1 MAQRTR
7 VPILILTGFLGSG
20 KTSLLAKWLRAP
32 EFAGAMVVVNE
43 LGEVGL
49 DDRLV
54 QTSSEAP
61 LLLENGCAC
70 CAASEDLNATLE
82 RLFWERLHRTIPRF
96 SWVLIETTGIA
107 DPKPIIASL
116 QAHELISERYEIAGV
131 VTTFDARRGPAQL
144 IRHPE
149 CVSQI
154 VCASA
159 IVLTKTDIATDVEMA
174 AARAAIHELRPAAR
188 IMPSA
193 KGNLPAAT
201 IVAAVRDADV
211 GDHVCTDDCHD
222 HAHHHHDHEGHHHD
236 GHHVHAHHS
245 DHVTSAFAP
254 LQTPIAFEALAAALQ
269 ATLAVHSAS
278 ILRVKGTARCGR
290 DGAIEVVQTMPGE
303 PIERQALDMQGSF
316 DMPDSKMRIGM
327 TFIVQDTAAE
337 VVAGDF
343 AARLGIP
350 MFEPV
355 SVPVQP
361 VEARPHG

>member
-20 KTSLLAKWLRAP
+20 KTSLLSKWLRAP
-32 EFAGAMVVVNE
+32 EFAGAMVIVNE

-82 RLFWERLHRTIPRF
+82 RLFWERLHRTTPRF

-116 QAHELISERYEIAGV
+116 QAHELIAERYEIAGV

-144 IRHPE
+144 LRHPE

-154 VCASA
+154 VCANA

-174 AARAAIHELRPAAR
+174 AARAAIHELRPSAH

-193 KGNLPAAT
+193 KGDLPAAM
-201 IVAAVRDADV
+201 IVAAVQDADRAE
-211 GDHVCTDDCHD
+211 HVCADDCH
-222 HAHHHHDHEGHHHD
+222 AHHHDHEGHHHE

-245 DHVTSAFAP
+245 DHVTSSFAP
-254 LQTPIAFEALAAALQ
+254 LPAPIAFEALAAALQ
-269 ATLAVHSAS
+269 ATLAAHSTS
-278 ILRVKGTARCGR
+278 ILRVKGTAHCGP

-303 PIERQALDMQGSF
+303 PIERQAFVLDTQ
-316 DMPDSKMRIGM
+316 DSRMRVGM

-337 VVAGDF
+337 IVAGDF
-343 AARLGIP
+343 ASRLG
-350 MFEPV
+350 MSM
-355 SVPVQP
+355 SVPAQP
-361 VEARPHG
+361 IGARPHG

>member
-20 KTSLLAKWLRAP
+20 KTSLLSKWLRAP

-54 QTSSEAP
+54 QTSSDAP

-82 RLFWERLHRTIPRF
+82 RLFWERLHRTIPAF

-116 QAHELISERYEIAGV
+116 QAHELIAERYDIAGV

-144 IRHPE
+144 LRHPE

-154 VCASA
+154 VCANA
-159 IVLTKTDIATDVEMA
+159 IVLTKTDIASDAEMQ
-174 AARAAIHELRPAAR
+174 AARAAIHELRPSAR

-193 KGNLPAAT
+193 QGDLPAAM
-201 IVAAVRDADV
+201 IVAAVRDGETDA
-211 GDHVCTDDCHD
+211 HVCTDACHHHD
-222 HAHHHHDHEGHHHD
+222 HAHHHDHHD
-236 GHHVHAHHS
+236 HVHAHHS

-254 LQTPIAFEALAAALQ
+254 LPAPIAFEALAAALQ
-269 ATLAVHSAS
+269 ATLAAYASS
-278 ILRVKGTARCGR
+278 ILRVKGTARSGR
-290 DGAIEVVQTMPGE
+290 DGTIEVVQTMPGE
-303 PIERQALDMQGSF
+303 PIERQALGADMS
-316 DMPDSKMRIGM
+316 DDKMRVGM

-343 AARLGIP
+343 AGRLGLSMTAPQSI
-350 MFEPV
+350 
-355 SVPVQP
+355 
-361 VEARPHG
+361 EARPHG

>member
-20 KTSLLAKWLRAP
+20 KTSLLSKWLRAP
-32 EFAGAMVVVNE
+32 EFAGAMVIVNE

-70 CAASEDLNATLE
+70 CTASEDLNATLE
-82 RLFWERLHRTIPRF
+82 RLFWDRLHRTIPPF

-107 DPKPIIASL
+107 DPQPIITSL
-116 QAHELISERYEIAGV
+116 QAHELIAERYEIAGV
-131 VTTFDARRGPAQL
+131 VTTFDARRSPAQL

-154 VCASA
+154 VSADA
-159 IVLTKTDIATDVEMA
+159 IVLTKTDIATDAEMQA
-174 AARAAIHELRPAAR
+174 ASIAIHELRPSAH

-193 KGNLPAAT
+193 KGDLPAAM
-201 IVAAVRDADV
+201 IVAAVQDADRAE
-211 GDHVCTDDCHD
+211 HVCTDECHD
-222 HAHHHHDHEGHHHD
+222 HTHHHDHHE

-254 LQTPIAFEALAAALQ
+254 LPAPIAFETLAAALQ
-269 ATLAVHSAS
+269 ATLAAYAAS
-278 ILRVKGTARCGR
+278 ILRVKGTARCGP

-303 PIERQALDMQGSF
+303 PIERQAF
-316 DMPDSKMRIGM
+316 VPDTQDAKMRIGM
-327 TFIVQDTAAE
+327 TFIVQETAADI
-337 VVAGDF
+337 VAGDF
-343 AARLGIP
+343 ASRLGFS
-350 MFEPV
+350 M
-355 SVPVQP
+355 SVPAQP
-361 VEARPHG
+361 IEAISHG

>member
-20 KTSLLAKWLRAP
+20 KTSLLSKWLRAP

-54 QTSSEAP
+54 QTSSDAP

-82 RLFWERLHRTIPRF
+82 RLFWERLHRTIPAF

-116 QAHELISERYEIAGV
+116 QAHELIAERYDIAGV

-144 IRHPE
+144 LRHPE

-154 VCASA
+154 VCANA
-159 IVLTKTDIATDVEMA
+159 IVLTKTDIASDAEMQ
-174 AARAAIHELRPAAR
+174 AARAAIRELRPSAD

-193 KGNLPAAT
+193 QGDLPAAM
-201 IVAAVRDADV
+201 IVAAVRDAETDA
-211 GDHVCTDDCHD
+211 HVCTDSCHHHD
-222 HAHHHHDHEGHHHD
+222 HAHHHDHHDHI
-236 GHHVHAHHS
+236 HAHHS

-254 LQTPIAFEALAAALQ
+254 LPAPIAFEALAAALQ
-269 ATLAVHSAS
+269 ATLEAHSAS
-278 ILRVKGTARCGR
+278 ILRVKGTARSGP
-290 DGAIEVVQTMPGE
+290 DGTIEVVQTMPGE
-303 PIERQALDMQGSF
+303 PIERQALGLDMQ
-316 DMPDSKMRIGM
+316 DDKMRVGM

-337 VVAGDF
+337 IVAGDF
-343 AARLGIP
+343 AGRLGLSMTAPQSI
-350 MFEPV
+350 
-355 SVPVQP
+355 
-361 VEARPHG
+361 EARPHG

>member
-20 KTSLLAKWLRAP
+20 KTSLLSKWLRAP
-32 EFAGAMVVVNE
+32 EFAGSMVVVNE

-107 DPKPIIASL
+107 DPKPIIAAL
-116 QAHELISERYEIAGV
+116 QAHELIAERYEIAGV

-144 IRHPE
+144 LRHPE

-154 VCASA
+154 VCANA
-159 IVLTKTDIATDVEMA
+159 IALTKTDIATDAEIA
-174 AARAAIHELRPAAR
+174 AARAAIHELRPVAR

-193 KGNLPAAT
+193 KGDLPAAV
-201 IVAAVRDADV
+201 IVAAVQDAHMDE
-211 GDHVCTDDCHD
+211 HICTEECHD
-222 HAHHHHDHEGHHHD
+222 HTHHHDHEDHAGHHI
-236 GHHVHAHHS
+236 HAHHS
-245 DHVTSAFAP
+245 DHVTSAFTP
-254 LQTPIAFEALAAALQ
+254 LPAPIAFEALAAALQ
-269 ATLAVHSAS
+269 ATLEAHAAS
-278 ILRVKGTARCGR
+278 ILRVKGTARCEP
-290 DGAIEVVQTMPGE
+290 DGAIEVVQTMPRE
-303 PIERQALDMQGSF
+303 PIERQALGSEMQ
-316 DMPDSKMRIGM
+316 DPKMRVGM
-327 TFIVQDTAAE
+327 TFIVQETAADI
-337 VVAGDF
+337 VAGDF
-343 AARLGIP
+343 AARLGISI
-350 MFEPV
+350 
-355 SVPVQP
+355 SVPAQP
-361 VEARPHG
+361 IEARPHG

>member
-20 KTSLLAKWLRAP
+20 KTSLLSKWLRAP
-32 EFAGAMVVVNE
+32 EFAGAMVIVNE

-116 QAHELISERYEIAGV
+116 QGHELIAERYEIAGV

-154 VCASA
+154 VCANA
-159 IVLTKTDIATDVEMA
+159 IVLTKTDIATDTEMEA
-174 AARAAIHELRPAAR
+174 AHAAIHELRPSAR

-193 KGNLPAAT
+193 KGDLPAAL
-201 IVAAVRDADV
+201 IVAAVQDAEL
-211 GDHVCTDDCHD
+211 GEHVCTDECRD
-222 HAHHHHDHEGHHHD
+222 HAHHHDHDHEG
-236 GHHVHAHHS
+236 HVHAHHS

-254 LQTPIAFEALAAALQ
+254 LPAPIAFEALAAALQ
-269 ATLAVHSAS
+269 ATLAAHATS
-278 ILRVKGTARCGR
+278 ILRVKGTARSGA
-290 DGAIEVVQTMPGE
+290 DGAIEVVQTMPGD
-303 PIERQALDMQGSF
+303 PIERQALVLDMQ
-316 DMPDSKMRIGM
+316 DSKMRVGM
-327 TFIVQDTAAE
+327 TFIVQDTAADI
-337 VVAGDF
+337 VAGDF
-343 AARLGIP
+343 ASRLGIS
-350 MFEPV
+350 M
-355 SVPVQP
+355 SVAAQP